1 MLKESV
7 SVDWRSVIPRGDERV
22 VYEVLRAANDMNAD
36 DFDRTL
42 LLGFLKIE
50 SGAKAIHTFY
60 NPSLERYRGVL
71 KRPHKVRG
79 IRPIGPFQILQAYQ
93 DSYRKYGYDPGQFGD
108 PYHQAKVVL
117 RFIKDRRR
125 SVGDDPARIYLSWNQ
140 GVGGANKIYQA
151 LRNAPNVEI
160 GALGRR
166 LARNMRG
173 NFSAGAL
180 KRYGLSSK
188 DQLTPLIFVDRY
200 NRLLGFSGGDYALPQ
215 KNVVYLLG
223 DSNTVAHLRYWKAF
237 AAKNFGSNTHL
248 INYSQNGNSLSDIAS
263 KLNKIKG
270 AAGIIIGS
278 GGGNDV
284 AALGK
289 IKNPEQILRKISPGS
304 AFYNRSVLPVMEK
317 LRQFK
322 EDGTRVVFYGLPFG
336 RGAGTK
342 CGNNTPIA
350 RQAMDEALKVAAFK
364 YQIRYFSVFQST
376 KTIKGANCGVH
387 YGKSQQEYRD
397 ALRSANPNESPA
409 AIDELR
415 YAKSISG
422 GRRIKLGF
430 NQYLSPYRHIK
441 AAGLTFGQ
449 FYKKLEQAFGANWE
463 MITMPIL
470 GADRVFGPEH
480 FAALIKLAEKT
491 QDPELLALVNQKM
504 AKGEEP
510 AIAKAEKSAKKK
522 IDKKTKTEPATAKDE
537 KAFLKKIDK
546 KAAEAEAA
554 GDKGPVIDDPKKAVD
569 DIVSAE
575 DDKGFLSKILGSFK
589 ESTNKRQKR
598 KIRIILKS

>member
-22 VYEVLRAANDMNAD
+22 VYDVLRAANDMNAD

-270 AAGIIIGS
+270 AAGI
-278 GGGNDV
+278 
-284 AALGK
+284 
-289 IKNPEQILRKISPGS
+289 
-304 AFYNRSVLPVMEK
+304 
-317 LRQFK
+317 FK

-480 FAALIKLAEKT
+480 FAALVKLAEKT

-522 IDKKTKTEPATAKDE
+522 IDKKTKTEPTTAKDE